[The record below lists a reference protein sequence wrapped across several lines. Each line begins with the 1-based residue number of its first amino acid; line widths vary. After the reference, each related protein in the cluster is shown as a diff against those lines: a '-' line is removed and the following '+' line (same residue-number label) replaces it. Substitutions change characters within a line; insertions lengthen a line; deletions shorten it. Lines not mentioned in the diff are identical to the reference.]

1 MNIKPL
7 SSMSAKEASDGMEI
21 IATIILP
28 FIVIL
33 CMSALAAFAVS
44 AMSDHNTT
52 AVAVTMIAS
61 TILLSSLYFGLLQLP
76 IVAAFKKKE
85 TETGESACMVCSG
98 KVMNGNNDDA
108 ENSDTEEQVSSS
120 LTDEDKSAIYSHGE
134 EVFKDIT
141 AKERQDRLD
150 QIEEYLY
157 HTMSPFVA
165 IEDMP
170 GFCDKILFYVN
181 NPETEP
187 TAWERSFIQPEDGKP
202 LTNFD
207 IRHVLWSIVIRIGY
221 GKNFAFNSYKCAHF
235 IKVTFPQLCREIDE
249 SSLRNMKVQAA
260 NGDNIDCDEPNG
272 KSFSFHIPRKHRTNQ

>member
-33 CMSALAAFAVS
+33 CLSALAAFAVS

-52 AVAVTMIAS
+52 AVAATMVAS

-85 TETGESACMVCSG
+85 TEADGSVSLECDG
-98 KVMNGNNDDA
+98 KVTDG
-108 ENSDTEEQVSSS
+108 ENVEVEEQVSSS
-120 LTDEDKSAIYSHGE
+120 LTEEDKSAIYSHGE

-165 IEDMP
+165 KDDMP
-170 GFCDKILFYVN
+170 DFCDKILFYVN

-187 TAWERSFIQPEDGKP
+187 TAWEHSFIQPEEGKP

-207 IRHVLWSIVIRIGY
+207 IRHVLWSIVVRIGY